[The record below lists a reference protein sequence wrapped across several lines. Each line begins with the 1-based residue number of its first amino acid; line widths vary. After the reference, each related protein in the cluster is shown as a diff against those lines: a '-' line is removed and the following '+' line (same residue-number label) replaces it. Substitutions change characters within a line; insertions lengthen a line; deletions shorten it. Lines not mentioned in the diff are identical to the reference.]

1 MNGHFISNTH
11 LDREWTMDF
20 QHTRKL
26 TVEFLNDLL
35 EIMER
40 IPDYTFLLDS
50 QAVPIEDYLEIMPE
64 NRERL
69 GALIQAGRIDA
80 GPWYSA
86 LDMNCLCGE
95 SIVRNL
101 LYGHLTVEPFGPV
114 MKVGYTPFGWG
125 QMSQLPQIYR
135 GFGIDVAFF
144 YRGIT
149 VKEAPQS
156 EFIWEGADGSEL
168 LTSRFGTGARY
179 NFYFDVWR
187 KAFYSGLPHRVNRR
201 FHWLE
206 DAAPFKL
213 CDDAHRYNHG
223 SIFPESRPMDAGCVR
238 DAFRDLLERER
249 AHFGA
254 GEIAFMHGM
263 DTSSPDIR
271 EDEVLHECRKHLRE
285 GETLEYS
292 SLPRYA
298 AAILEKTRGMELA
311 RVKGEARHLKMTEY
325 GFSYIANDIISAR
338 ARQKTLTVEVES
350 KLVRQAE
357 PFAAMA
363 LLAGTPW
370 PGKYLDLAWKQF
382 LKCHPHDTIG
392 GCGIDRLEEDA
403 TYRLRDAM
411 SLAMLVSSESLMALQ
426 GRIDTSSLGTA
437 GIVLTVFN
445 PSLTART
452 EVVKAYVD
460 VPRELSFEGFTMCD
474 HAGCEVPF
482 SIASTNHRFKVFR
495 DRADLALMTYSDE
508 FCLHFEAAGVP
519 ALGYKTFVL
528 KPGEQPED
536 SAGGSDDFVL
546 ENEHLRAEVREDGT
560 VDLLDKETGQ
570 RFCGLNRFEDGGE
583 LGHVWSHVTPI
594 EDWVVSSSGADAVRE
609 RVVSSPAIASV
620 KAAFALRIPA
630 TMPLSVDRHD
640 WRQSARKAEELRD
653 LPIEITYTLR
663 KGARS
668 LEVRLSL
675 DNQCRNHRLRVLF
688 PTGIQ
693 ADASY
698 AEAPFDVVRRAIA
711 RDERNAY
718 RHFPEL
724 TFPMVRFAGVSD
736 GARNFAVL
744 SGGLK
749 EYEAFDDADRTF
761 ALTIFR
767 AYENFLCTSGDFD
780 LEHRPGDLSQSIGRH
795 TCEYRIFTGQ
805 PGAEYEALFAEA
817 DAMHAPMVV
826 AETKARRGDLPME
839 KSFAALDNPDLV
851 LSGIKK
857 AARNEAAIVRL
868 FNPGDKPQSGT
879 LTFAATV
886 CNALYTDFNE
896 QPADGCPQ
904 FTGNRV
910 SFSAGPKKIVTL
922 AVSFGVRG

>member
-40 IPDYTFLLDS
+40 IPGYTFLLDA

-64 NRERL
+64 NREKLR
-69 GALIQAGRIDA
+69 ALIQAGRINA

-149 VKEAPQS
+149 VKETPRS

-187 KAFYSGLPHRVNRR
+187 KAFYSGLPHRLNRR

-213 CDDAHRYNHG
+213 CDEAHRYNHG
-223 SIFPESRPMDAGCVR
+223 SVFPESRPVNAECVR
-238 DAFRDLLERER
+238 EAFRDLLERER
-249 AHFGA
+249 GHFGA

-271 EDEVLHECRKHLRE
+271 EDEVLNECRKHLCE

-292 SLPRYA
+292 SLPAYA
-298 AAILEKTRGMELA
+298 AAIREKTRDLELI
-311 RVKGEARHLKMTEY
+311 RVKGEARHLKMNEF

-357 PFAAMA
+357 PFASMA
-363 LLAGTPW
+363 LFAGEPW

-411 SLAMLVSSESLMALQ
+411 SLAMLVSSESLMAVQ
-426 GRIDTSSLGTA
+426 GRIDTSSIGA
-437 GIVLTVFN
+437 GAVVLTVFN
-445 PSLTART
+445 PSLVTRTA
-452 EVVKAYVD
+452 VVKAYVD
-460 VPRELSFEGFTMCD
+460 VPRELAFDGFAMCD
-474 HAGCEVPF
+474 HTGAEVPF
-482 SIASTNHRFKVFR
+482 SIVPTTHRFKVFR
-495 DRADLALMTYSDE
+495 DRADLALMTYTDE
-508 FCLHFEAAGVP
+508 YSLHFEVAGVP

-528 KPGEQPED
+528 KPGSQPADATGEP
-536 SAGGSDDFVL
+536 DDFVL
-546 ENEHLRAEVREDGT
+546 ENEYLRAEVRADGA
-560 VDLLDKETGQ
+560 VDLLDKETDQ
-570 RFCGLNRFEDGGE
+570 RFTGLNRLEDGGE
-583 LGHVWSHVTPI
+583 LGHVWSHVTPVN
-594 EDWVVSSSGADAVRE
+594 DWVVSSLGIAAVRT
-609 RVVSSPAIASV
+609 RVTSSPVIASV
-620 KAAFALRIPA
+620 KAAYALRIPA
-630 TMPLSVDRHD
+630 TMPLSADRHD
-640 WRQSARKAEELRD
+640 WRQSARKAEDLRD

-668 LEVRLSL
+668 LEVKLSV
-675 DNQCRNHRLRVLF
+675 NNECRNHRLRAVF

-698 AEAPFDVVRRAIA
+698 AEAPFDVVHRAIT
-711 RDERNAY
+711 RDETNAY

-736 GARNFAVL
+736 GARHFAII

-749 EYEAFDDADRTF
+749 EYEALEDADRTF

-767 AYENFLCTSGDFD
+767 AYENLLCTSADFD
-780 LEHRPGDLSQSIGRH
+780 LEHRPGDLSQSIGLH
-795 TCEYRIFTGQ
+795 TCEYRIFSGSHGPDFETLFGE
-805 PGAEYEALFAEA
+805 AE
-817 DAMHAPMVV
+817 AMHAPMVV
-826 AETKARRGDLPME
+826 AETKARHGDLPME
-839 KSFAALDNPDLV
+839 KSFANLDNPKLV
-851 LSGIKK
+851 FSGIKK
-857 AARNEAAIVRL
+857 AARNEATIVRL
-868 FNPGDKPQSGT
+868 FNPGSDPQIGT
-879 LTFAATV
+879 LTFADPV
-886 CNALYTDFNE
+886 RDALYTDLNE
-896 QPADGCPQ
+896 ES
-904 FTGNRV
+904 TGVRPDYSENRV
-910 SFSAGPKKIVTL
+910 SFTAGPKKIVTL
-922 AVSFGVRG
+922 AVMFICG